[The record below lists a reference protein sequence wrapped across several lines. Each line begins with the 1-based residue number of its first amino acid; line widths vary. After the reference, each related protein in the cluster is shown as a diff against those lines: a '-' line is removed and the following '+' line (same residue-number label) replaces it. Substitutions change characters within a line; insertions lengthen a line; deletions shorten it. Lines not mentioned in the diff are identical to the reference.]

1 MRTDLYRHH
10 KVCKMADLLGDKE
23 GPLARFVYQNCQ
35 SEMTV
40 TRNVTRNAIIGALV
54 SVWGVAR
61 QRGKRRGVDLILEG
75 ANIHIIDD
83 IADISGF
90 GESLL
95 EVGWLEIDDVN
106 LVFPRFF
113 EEMNVDPND
122 EYREKNAA
130 RQRRYRDKNR
140 KINEGMSNDS
150 NVTCNASES
159 SQSNGRVEKSKS
171 KSNNNILIPVT
182 DSGDREPSEKS
193 EPILTFQT
201 EGKPGEW
208 HLTDYW
214 LSDIQKLY
222 PSLDCLGESRKALA
236 WIKAK
241 PTRRKTARGM
251 EAFLTNWFNNAT
263 DGRRSNGH
271 ANGTARI
278 AEGMSIKESVEQLA
292 RQKGII

>member
-1 MRTDLYRHH
+1 MSTDIRTHP
-10 KVCKMADLLGDKE
+10 KVVRISSALKAEKLW
-23 GPLARFVYQNCQ
+23 
-35 SEMTV
+35 TV
-40 TRNVTRNAIIGALV
+40 GALHSAWSLFDTH
-54 SVWGVAR
+54 SVDG
-61 QRGKRRGVDLILEG
+61 ILDG
-75 ANIHIIDD
+75 YNKQALDD
-83 IADISGF
+83 FIGLDGF
-90 GESLL
+90 ASAMED
-95 EVGWLEIDDVN
+95 VGWLEETTQGLIIPGFEIHNGASAKRRLQDLERKRFRKNSALEAEKKRTREEKIREEID
-106 LVFPRFF
+106 
-113 EEMNVDPND
+113 
-122 EYREKNAA
+122 
-130 RQRRYRDKNR
+130 
-140 KINEGMSNDS
+140 
-150 NVTCNASES
+150 
-159 SQSNGRVEKSKS
+159 
-171 KSNNNILIPVT
+171 NNILIPVT

-193 EPILTFQT
+193 ETILTFQT